1 MQERQRLS
9 LFQIGAII
17 ALVGVAL
24 QVALRV
30 AWVLAPMA
38 HVAVIVGVILLIAGL
53 VMPNRRF

>member
-1 MQERQRLS
+1 MRERQGLS

-17 ALVGVAL
+17 AIVGVAL

-38 HVAVIVGVILLIAGL
+38 HVAVVVGVILLVLGL
-53 VMPNRRF
+53 VMPNRRY